1 MAIQDRII
9 QIMQNYGLNSLQF
22 ANKLGVQPSNI
33 SHILSGRNKPS
44 LDFITKILKNFPD
57 IDYKWL
63 VLNQGSML
71 SLESQTVK
79 NKNNETNLPKE
90 ENSLQNRPQQEQNK
104 ITAEVNNMMVEE
116 NQTTIDNNLATKGEN
131 NVKPTVDSTMFGE
144 NKTVADIGN
153 TLLDEN
159 KTEANIGNTLLNEN
173 KTVEEVNNTLFVEN
187 KPKMEEKPKEQQ
199 PNLFSVFQTIE
210 PKQQLKTEIV
220 QKEEPQTLQ
229 QKNKVRNIEKVIVF
243 YDDNTY
249 KEIL

>member
-71 SLESQTVK
+71 SLESQNVE

-90 ENSLQNRPQQEQNK
+90 ENSLQNKPQQEQNK
-104 ITAEVNNMMVEE
+104 ITAEVNNIMVEE
-116 NQTTIDNNLATKGEN
+116 NQTTTDNKLATKCEN
-131 NVKPTVDSTMFGE
+131 NVKPTVDNTMF
-144 NKTVADIGN
+144 
-153 TLLDEN
+153 DEN
-159 KTEANIGNTLLNEN
+159 KA
-173 KTVEEVNNTLFVEN
+173 VEEVNNTLFAEN
-187 KPKMEEKPKEQQ
+187 KPKVEEKPKEQQ

-220 QKEEPQTLQ
+220 QKEEHQTLQ
-229 QKNKVRNIEKVIVF
+229 RKNKVRNIEKVIVF